1 MQLPHIRVTHV
12 ILSSIYHCLLATL
25 ACTFDSTQGGKSH
38 FIDFAGSTFK
48 KNIPIPGGYLSQV
61 SGNTLS
67 QEFSYHVCLIQ
78 SRKQK
83 LKLF

>member
-1 MQLPHIRVTHV
+1 MQVNFFSKVLYLFFQKKDSLQHLPVHLTPHKGANPALLI
-12 ILSSIYHCLLATL
+12 LLAPTL
-25 ACTFDSTQGGKSH
+25 
-38 FIDFAGSTFK
+38 K
-48 KNIPIPGGYLSQV
+48 KNILIPGGYLSQV

-83 LKLF
+83 LKLL